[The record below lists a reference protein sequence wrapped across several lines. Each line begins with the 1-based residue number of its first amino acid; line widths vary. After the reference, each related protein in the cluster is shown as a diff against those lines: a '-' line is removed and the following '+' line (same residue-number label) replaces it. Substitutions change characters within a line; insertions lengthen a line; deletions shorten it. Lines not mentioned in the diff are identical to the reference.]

1 MKDYFEVLII
11 EDNNEHFE
19 LIERSVYEHNPKT
32 KLYHADSL
40 KSAYKTFFNNAPDL
54 IISDWKLPDGEGIE
68 LLNHNEIK
76 VSTPIVLMT
85 SYGNEEYA
93 VKAIKNGALDY
104 IVKSLEIFN
113 EFPHLIT
120 RFIKDW
126 QNQKLIEIKEKELK
140 KSEERLRNIL
150 ENSPFGIF
158 EIDSL
163 YSIQYYN
170 TTLKDMFQLN
180 ESDQIR
186 FNQIFSD
193 ESELLA
199 KKYIDKSFSSNSK
212 QHFDCFLNRQQE
224 SFSAEV
230 RLSPLT
236 YSDSKNLL
244 ITVIDNTEKKRIE
257 EFQLKEN
264 KLNSIGVLAGGI
276 AHDFNNIL
284 SAILGN
290 VSLAKFS
297 MEANIEIQQLL
308 ADAEKACVRA
318 KDLTQQ
324 LLTFSKGG
332 APIKEKTDVTSIIKE
347 SAKFVVRGSNCFV
360 HFLVD
365 PEIHSVYVDK
375 GQLSQVI
382 QNIVINAIQS
392 MYQGGQILIRTS
404 NYDALENPLPG
415 LKPEKYVRISIQ
427 DQGEGINDEDLKR
440 IFDPYFTTKE
450 SGNGLGLTIC
460 YSIIKQHNGLIE
472 VISEKSKGTHFNI
485 YLPACIEKFK
495 DELQNDD
502 FSSIEA
508 SQVKI
513 LVMDDDAMI
522 RSMIDKILKRFKYD
536 VSFAKEGNQL
546 IDMYKSSI
554 VSGDPYKVILMD
566 LTIQGGMGA
575 KDTLGILKNI
585 NPKIRCIVMSGY
597 STDPVVSNFQNYG
610 FSDKLNKPFSI
621 NDLLSKIQK
630 QLKE

>member
-11 EDNNEHFE
+11 EDNHEHFE
-19 LIERSVYEHNPKT
+19 LIERYVAEFNPKT
-32 KLYHADSL
+32 KLFHADSL
-40 KSAYKTFFNNAPDL
+40 KSAYQIFFKNAPDL

-68 LLNHNEIK
+68 LLTHPEIK
-76 VSTPIVLMT
+76 LSTPIVLMT
-85 SYGNEEYA
+85 SFGNEEYA

-104 IVKSLEIFN
+104 IVKSMEIFK

-150 ENSPFGIF
+150 ESSPFGIF

-163 YSIQYYN
+163 YTIQYYN
-170 TTLKDMFQLN
+170 TTLTEMFHFEDQEQITFNKIFTN
-180 ESDQIR
+180 ES
-186 FNQIFSD
+186 
-193 ESELLA
+193 EKLA
-199 KKYIDKSFSSNSK
+199 RKYIDESFINNSN
-212 QHFDCFLNRQQE
+212 QHFDCFLYRQNE
-224 SFSAEV
+224 NFNAEV
-230 RLSPLT
+230 RLTPLT

-244 ITVIDNTEKKRIE
+244 ITIIDNTEKKRIE

-297 MEANIEIQQLL
+297 MENNIEIQQLL

-332 APIKEKTDVTSIIKE
+332 APIKQKTDITSIIKE

-365 PEIHSVYVDK
+365 PDIHSVYVDK

-427 DQGEGINDEDLKR
+427 DQGEGINEDDLKR

-450 SGNGLGLTIC
+450 AGNGLGLTIC
-460 YSIIKQHNGLIE
+460 YSIIKQHNGMIE
-472 VISEKSKGTHFNI
+472 VLSEKSKGTHFNI
-485 YLPACIEKFK
+485 YLPACIEVIK
-495 DELQNDD
+495 EQSQNEDL
-502 FSSIEA
+502 SNIENM
-508 SQVKI
+508 QVKI

-522 RSMIDKILKRFKYD
+522 RSMIDKILKRFKYE

-554 VSGDPYKVILMD
+554 VTGDPFKIVLMD

-575 KDTLGILKNI
+575 KETLGILKNI
-585 NPKIRCIVMSGY
+585 NPKIKCIVMSGY
-597 STDPVVSNFQNYG
+597 STDPVVSNYQNYG

-630 QLKE
+630 HLKD